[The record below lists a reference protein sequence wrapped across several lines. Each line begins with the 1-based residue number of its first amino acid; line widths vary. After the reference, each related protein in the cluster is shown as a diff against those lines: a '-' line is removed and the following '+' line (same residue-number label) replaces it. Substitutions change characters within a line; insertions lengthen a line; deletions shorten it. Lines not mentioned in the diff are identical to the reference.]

1 MSGYPASL
9 AFKTTYIFP
18 IFNYDISDFFNV
30 LKLKTFSIKIVL
42 TKLLFW
48 LLCFYFL
55 YLIVMLI
62 GMLAVSYSSLLSWFV
77 TQYPD
82 AYLASDF
89 GSLYFTVSHYAHVRL
104 VAPFLIFLLLLAIF
118 VLILKRKRI
127 EVFFGDLISDSGT
140 IVRMVKNSFAY
151 LSVTKKIILIAC
163 FILLLAVK
171 VYFFI
176 TLPYQVDEV
185 FNFVFFIDKGPL
197 HISTYSNNHV
207 LYNIIA
213 SFWWKLTGDPLLAS
227 RITSILSGM
236 LIHAL
241 LYAATK
247 YFYDFKA
254 ALFVLLFTGLAFW
267 TNVYSVEGYSYT
279 LMALCYLISVISLF
293 LHFKDQHRG
302 YALYILS
309 CVLGFYCS
317 KLFIIPFMSTVLAW
331 AIGEIYR
338 GQRKGLITVLSASL
352 SVLSLS
358 TLLYLPMLLWSGIDA
373 FFVTSI
379 SPQGFVRGFPSL
391 LEIFSVMT
399 EANSKN
405 YLLIGVVLL
414 SGGLIFFRKIDERL
428 KVAIVLNITT
438 FFSIV
443 LFILVVH
450 VYPPWRAFSYTN
462 TVFYILVSVTLLTI
476 VREIPG
482 FRPLYFKWMMVT
494 LVSMKALGAVYISSN
509 GWQNSP
515 GSLQDHY
522 FYERLTARVKGI
534 LVYQPKV
541 IFTDRQDEY
550 LNFYLRLAAIREG
563 KRLIFSYDLADLSEC
578 DVAILHDT
586 IMTSEYH
593 VLIEEGKDEFGHIYL
608 HKDHLT
614 HRLTF
619 SAGRFNFVNEMRVN
633 QVPYLVRNLVEPGTI
648 RLPQSTQCLASS
660 W

>member
-1 MSGYPASL
+1 
-9 AFKTTYIFP
+9 
-18 IFNYDISDFFNV
+18 
-30 LKLKTFSIKIVL
+30 
-42 TKLLFW
+42 
-48 LLCFYFL
+48 
-55 YLIVMLI
+55 MLI
-62 GMLAVSYSSLLSWFV
+62 SMFAVSYSSLLSWFI

-82 AYLASDF
+82 AYLVSDY
-89 GSLYFTVSHYAHVRL
+89 STLYFTVSHYTHVRL
-104 VAPFLIFLLLLAIF
+104 VAPFLILLLLSAIF
-118 VLILKRKRI
+118 VFILKRKRI

-140 IVRMVKNSFAY
+140 VVRIVKNSFTY
-151 LSVTKKIILIAC
+151 LSFTQKIILIAC

-171 VYFFI
+171 VYFFA

-213 SFWWKLTGDPLLAS
+213 SFWWKLAGDPLLAS

-236 LIHAL
+236 LIHTL
-241 LYAATK
+241 LYAVTK

-254 ALFVLLFTGLAFW
+254 ALFVLLFAGLTFW

-331 AIGEIYR
+331 VVVAIYQ
-338 GQRKGLITVLSASL
+338 GQRKSLITIIPATL
-352 SVLSLS
+352 SVLFLS
-358 TLLYLPMLLWSGIDA
+358 ALLYLSMVLWSGIDA

-379 SPQGFVRGFPSL
+379 SPQEFVRGFSSL

-399 EANSKN
+399 EANSKS
-405 YLLIGVVLL
+405 YLLTGAVLL

-428 KVAIVLNITT
+428 KVVIVLNITT
-438 FFSIV
+438 LFSII
-443 LFILVVH
+443 LFILIFH
-450 VYPPWRAFSYTN
+450 VYPPYRVFIYTN
-462 TVFYILVSVTLLTI
+462 TVFYILLSVTLFTI
-476 VREIPG
+476 VRKIPI
-482 FRPLYFKWMMVT
+482 FRPLYFKLMIIT
-494 LVSMKALGAVYISSN
+494 LVLIKAWGAIYISNN

-522 FYERLTARVKGI
+522 FYERLTTRAKGI
-534 LVYQPKV
+534 WAYQPKI

-563 KRLIFSYDLADLSEC
+563 KKLIFSYDLADLSKC

-593 VLIEEGKDEFGHIYL
+593 VLVEEGRDEFGRIYL
-608 HKDHLT
+608 HKDHFT
-614 HRLTF
+614 HRLTL
-619 SAGRFNFVNEMRVN
+619 SSSRFNFCE
-633 QVPYLVRNLVEPGTI
+633 
-648 RLPQSTQCLASS
+648 
-660 W
+660 